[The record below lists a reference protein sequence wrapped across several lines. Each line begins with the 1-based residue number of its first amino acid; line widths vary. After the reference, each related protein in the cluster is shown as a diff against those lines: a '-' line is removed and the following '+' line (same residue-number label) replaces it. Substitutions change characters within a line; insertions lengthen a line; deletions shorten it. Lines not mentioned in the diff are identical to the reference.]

1 MSIAN
6 AAATDPINSVSSPEV
21 LLTGATGRMGQL
33 VAAALNAQNIP
44 WRAFAR
50 RPEAAFALGAR
61 EVTEGDFNQADKVGQ
76 AMKGVS
82 QVILISGD
90 DPQQDQ
96 LEINVVNAAK
106 LAKVRGIVKL
116 SAQSAGLAPPVSFGR
131 KHILVEQAIRASGLE
146 WTFIRPV
153 FFQQSFLMF
162 ADPIRKSNKII
173 LPAGKGSVAFVNAQD
188 VADCLVKALAPGH
201 SGKTYTLTGPR
212 SLSFAEAG
220 QIIGSTRGK
229 AVGYIAPPA
238 WVARIVLPKASGMPR
253 WLAMEVIDLLQAI
266 SKNAQ
271 APVTG
276 DVTQLLG
283 RAPRSFEGFAKAHI
297 DAFLSS

>member
-1 MSIAN
+1 MN
-6 AAATDPINSVSSPEV
+6 ALSPNAV
-21 LLTGATGRMGQL
+21 GQASARPTILLTGATGRLGQI
-33 VAAALNAQNIP
+33 VAATLNAHKIS

-50 RPEAAFALGAR
+50 RPDAALALGAS
-61 EVTEGDFNQADKVGQ
+61 EVVAGDFDQPAKIAE
-76 AMKGVS
+76 AMRGVS
-82 QVILISGD
+82 RVILISGD

-106 LAKVRGIVKL
+106 AAHARGIVKL
-116 SAQSAGLAPPVSFGR
+116 SAQSAGLTPPVSFGR
-131 KHILVEQAIRASGLE
+131 KHILVEQAIRDSGLE

-188 VADCLVKALAPGH
+188 VAECLVQALDPRH
-201 SGKTYTLTGPR
+201 VGKTYTLTGPR

-220 QIIGSTRGK
+220 QVIGRARGE
-229 AVGYIAPPA
+229 AVGYVAPPA
-238 WVARIVLPKASGMPR
+238 WIARIVLPKASGMPR

-266 SKNAQ
+266 AKNAQ
-271 APVTG
+271 TQVTG
-276 DVTQLLG
+276 DVQQLLG
-283 RAPRSFEGFAKAHI
+283 KAPRTFEGFVSDHI
-297 DAFLSS
+297 AAFKPSY